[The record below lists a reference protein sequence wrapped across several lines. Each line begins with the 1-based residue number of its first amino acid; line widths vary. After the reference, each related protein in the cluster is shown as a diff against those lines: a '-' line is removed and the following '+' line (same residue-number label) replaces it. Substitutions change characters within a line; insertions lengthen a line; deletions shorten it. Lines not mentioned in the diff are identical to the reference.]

1 MFPGT
6 IEIHGDDIFRGT
18 NKLYS
23 SRLEQPTILIYLKYF
38 IRIGNIS
45 ISVVVVVVVVVALVL
60 DRYWISVNI
69 RSWRCSIGEY
79 DISVCAS

>member
-18 NKLYS
+18 NKLHS
-23 SRLEQPTILIYLKYF
+23 SRLELPTILIYLKYF

-45 ISVVVVVVVVVALVL
+45 ISVRPILDIGEYSLVALH
-60 DRYWISVNI
+60 
-69 RSWRCSIGEY
+69 SIGEY

>member
-18 NKLYS
+18 NKLHS

-38 IRIGNIS
+38 ITIGNIS
-45 ISVVVVVVVVVALVL
+45 ISVRPIL
-60 DRYWISVNI
+60 D
-69 RSWRCSIGEY
+69 IGEY
-79 DISVCAS
+79 SLVALQYRRIRYISLRILTDTDTPAVQL